1 MSMIRFSREVLLPEQ
16 CRLHAASRPVLLA
29 LAVFASLAPGLTGC
43 AGGGA
48 DVDGEWEASAERA
61 VPPPEL
67 DYLPSGELHPRHASA
82 PPAPLEGGLE
92 TPLRPG
98 EPSGTPDAQPRPAT
112 RPDDPDQIIRR
123 WMIGDTVAP
132 ELPEKFAGTGEDPVL
147 RSLERD
153 PWIRYL
159 SVDASMP
166 PDEREDALRDILDLP
181 LSDSLKQLVL
191 LDIASDVSFK
201 SRRANFIRR
210 YGFYA
215 NWFNRVTYATS
226 RAVQGN
232 VQAVGQVV
240 VDAVFDRIA
249 SAEVTP
255 AERRIYKLL
264 REMEREGRGNRGD
277 RDRMA
282 ELEERIN
289 EAFAEADLEKAEFA
303 LEQNDPDL
311 ARFYARGA
319 GARMP
324 GNRKATR
331 LENEAEAEIAARRR
345 RFLAS
350 NQVGYPDR
358 EPPFR
363 IDPPDLLRASL
374 SRRHSDMIAQLEE
387 HDAAMEARF
396 RRRGDEPAA
405 QGNEPLDPGQEF
417 LARLLASLPDQNQS
431 ATLAMR
437 QWAGTLREAG
447 YAPEEETLWLKRLLQ
462 DPQFN
467 PDLRL
472 ARAQSSRRGHL
483 ASFVFLGPE
492 SARERAYTFASR
504 LSSAFDALAGIG
516 VFYVFEVFYR
526 AGVVAFSPPPP
537 REEMFD
543 AAAAY
548 IRASPADES
557 SRKTA
562 AWLIEQYLDAGRF
575 DRARDILDR
584 YGELDREKSEELF
597 EMEARRLYAMGSAAP
612 PGSPEQI
619 YLLGRAV
626 ETAPGTRISARAA
639 KKLAESEAEP
649 GESWQ
654 VEASWESIARWFNEP
669 PPGPF
674 PGKPQWFDDD
684 PSNGE
689 VTRPTF
695 NLEGEGSRPESV
707 LLTYGVRENGR
718 VEYVQEWLLLRSYPG
733 EVAEWIGHILQQRDR
748 VQREA
753 QRWGR
758 PRIPYSVVGGVGLS
772 GVDFYP
778 KLRPIETSADE
789 LDLYRQSE

>member
-1 MSMIRFSREVLLPEQ
+1 MLSFRFAREAFLLAR
-16 CRLHAASRPVLLA
+16 CRVNLLVHARPVYLA
-29 LAVFASLAPGLTGC
+29 MLSCLAVAPTGC
-43 AGGGA
+43 AGSDA
-48 DVDGEWEASAERA
+48 AVNAESEASAERA

-67 DYLPSGELHPRHASA
+67 NFLRSGELDDERASA
-82 PPAPLEGGLE
+82 GAAEGGLE

-98 EPSGTPDAQPRPAT
+98 ESTERDNAAPMRSAH
-112 RPDDPDQIIRR
+112 PDDPDQVIRR
-123 WMIGDTVAP
+123 WMIGDTAAP
-132 ELPEKFAGTGEDPVL
+132 TLPGKFAGTADDPVL
-147 RSLERD
+147 QSLERD

-159 SVDASMP
+159 SIDTSMP
-166 PDEREDALRDILDLP
+166 AGEREEALREILDLP
-181 LSDSLKQLVL
+181 LSDALRQLVL
-191 LDIASDVSFK
+191 LDIASDASFQ
-201 SRRANFIRR
+201 SRRADFIRR

-215 NWFNRVTYATS
+215 NWFNRLTYATS

-240 VDAVFDRIA
+240 VDAVFDRIG
-249 SAEVTP
+249 SEEVTP

-264 REMEREGRGNRGD
+264 REMEREGRSTRSD
-277 RDRMA
+277 RERMA
-282 ELEERIN
+282 ELEARIN

-319 GARMP
+319 QARLP
-324 GNRKATR
+324 ESRTATK
-331 LENEAEAEIAARRR
+331 LENEAESEIAARRR

-350 NQVGYPDR
+350 SQVGYPDR

-363 IDPPDLLRASL
+363 LDEPELLRASL
-374 SRRHSDMIAQLEE
+374 SRRHSDLIGQLEQHE
-387 HDAAMEARF
+387 AAVEARH
-396 RRRGDEPAA
+396 RRKKNEPLPE
-405 QGNEPLDPGQEF
+405 GPEPLDPGQEF

-437 QWAGTLREAG
+437 QWAGTLQDAG

-462 DPQFN
+462 DPRFN

-483 ASFVFLGPE
+483 ASFIFLGPE
-492 SARERAYTFASR
+492 SARERAYTFTSR
-504 LSSAFDALAGIG
+504 LTSAFDALAGIG

-526 AGVVAFSPPPP
+526 TGVVALSPPPP

-548 IRASPADES
+548 IRASPADRS

-612 PGSPEQI
+612 PGSPEQA

-626 ETAPGTRISARAA
+626 ETAPGTKIASRAA
-639 KKLAESEAEP
+639 KKLAEAEAAP
-649 GESWQ
+649 GEPWQ
-654 VEASWESIARWFNEP
+654 VEAAWESIGRWFNEP
-669 PPGPF
+669 LPGPF
-674 PGKPQWFDDD
+674 PGKPQWFDGS
-684 PSNGE
+684 PANGE
-689 VTRPTF
+689 ITRPTF
-695 NLEGEGSRPESV
+695 SLEGEGSRPESV
-707 LLTYGVRENGR
+707 LLTYAVRENGR
-718 VEYVQEWLLLRSYPG
+718 QDYVQEWLLLESYPS
-733 EVAEWIGHILQQRDR
+733 EVREWIGYLLRQRDR
-748 VQREA
+748 VQRETR
-753 QRWGR
+753 RWDR

-778 KLRPIETSADE
+778 KLRPIETQADE
-789 LDLYRQSE
+789 FDLYQSPE